1 MEESATS
8 VARLEE
14 LKALG
19 VRLVLDDFGTG
30 YSSLSYLRRF
40 PIDTVKID
48 RSFVAELDAGG
59 QGSTIV
65 ARDGRHGPRLGMS
78 VVAEGVETEEQLAE
92 LRAHRRRLRPGLP
105 ARAPAAADRL
115 AIPAGTLALSPLT
128 RPRQPHQS
136 RTNSASVCAVVT
148 IDGRCT
154 RSSTEWMFS
163 ACGPKQIAG
172 VAPWRWNVRAS
183 VVAVEAKAPGRRR

>member
-1 MEESATS
+1 MEPGRRPEFVATVGRALAESGLDPSLLDLEITETALMEETATS

-19 VRLVLDDFGTG
+19 TRLVLDDFGTG

-65 ARDGRHGPRLGMS
+65 RAMVGMAHALGMS
-78 VVAEGVETEEQLAE
+78 VVGEGVETEEQLDE
-92 LRAHRRRLRPGLP
+92 LRAIGVDFAQGYLLGR
-105 ARAPAAADRL
+105 PAAADRL
-115 AIPAGTLALSPLT
+115 AIPAGA
-128 RPRQPHQS
+128 
-136 RTNSASVCAVVT
+136 
-148 IDGRCT
+148 
-154 RSSTEWMFS
+154 
-163 ACGPKQIAG
+163 
-172 VAPWRWNVRAS
+172 
-183 VVAVEAKAPGRRR
+183 VAVPG